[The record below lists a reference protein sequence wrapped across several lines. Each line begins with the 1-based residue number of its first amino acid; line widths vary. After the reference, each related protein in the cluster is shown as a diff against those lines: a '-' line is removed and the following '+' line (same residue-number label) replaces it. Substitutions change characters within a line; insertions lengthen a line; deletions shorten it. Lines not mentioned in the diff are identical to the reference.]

1 MISKYLDNFLH
12 HFYRLCRPP
21 FVCDDVNVSWSVGR
35 FIFSKVVRIL
45 LYSSLSVAL
54 KGK

>member
-1 MISKYLDNFLH
+1 MQS
-12 HFYRLCRPP
+12 
-21 FVCDDVNVSWSVGR
+21 VCEARVVRSTVSELRDGVGGCGVGR